1 MSLPKTS
8 RMKAA
13 ALPVASLL
21 ALTVCASAHA
31 EPAAV
36 SVEVLDA
43 RGSPLEQVPLDSARA
58 GVIRA
63 YLAAE
68 RGATYRIQVRNESGQ
83 RVGVVIAVD
92 GRNIISGARSELAH
106 GEPMYVLEPYGSQ
119 SYSGW
124 RTSLASVQ
132 QFYFTDFEH
141 SYANAF
147 GDSSA
152 RGVIAVAVYR
162 EVPHVSEA
170 SDELARAPAAAA
182 RADAAGTTAGSAKA
196 TAPQPGTGY
205 GEHRAEAAVR
215 VAFDAEPREQARVL
229 IKYEWR
235 ETLCHRRL
243 LECAQPLANRLW
255 DEDGRD
261 SFAPPPPRR

>member
-1 MSLPKTS
+1 MSILTLS
-8 RMKAA
+8 RLKAA
-13 ALPVASLL
+13 ALPLAALL
-21 ALTVCASAHA
+21 ALSVCASAHA
-31 EPAAV
+31 EPSAV

-43 RGSPLEQVPLDSARA
+43 GGSALEQVPLHSTRE

-68 RGATYRIQVRNESGQ
+68 RGASYRIEVHNQTGQ
-83 RVGVVIAVD
+83 RVGVVVAVD
-92 GRNIISGARSELAH
+92 GRNIISGARSQLAH
-106 GEPMYVLEPYGSQ
+106 GEPMYVLEPYASQ

-132 QFYFTDFEH
+132 QFFFTDFEH

-152 RGVIAVAVYR
+152 RGVIAVAAYR
-162 EVPHVSEA
+162 EVARVRESR
-170 SDELARAPAAAA
+170 DEPARLPAPAP
-182 RADAAGTTAGSAKA
+182 RADAAGTAAGAAKA
-196 TAPQPGTGY
+196 SASQPGTGY
-205 GEHRAEAAVR
+205 GERRAEAAVR
-215 VAFDAEPREQARVL
+215 VAFDAEPREQSRVL

-235 ETLCHRRL
+235 ETLCRRRL

-255 DEDGRD
+255 DEDERD
-261 SFAPPPPRR
+261 GFAPAPPQR